1 MTTITTFNDVIDG
14 YIDSKLN
21 SVKETSVLRGRIMA
35 YEVIEKTVVN
45 ELAQLR
51 SRLERIENVRTN

>member
-1 MTTITTFNDVIDG
+1 MKESETTFNDVIDG

-21 SVKETSVLRGRIMA
+21 SVKEASVLRGRIMA

-51 SRLERIENVRTN
+51 SRLERIENVR

>member
-1 MTTITTFNDVIDG
+1 MTTQTTFNDVIDG

-21 SVKETSVLRGRIMA
+21 SVKEASVLRGRIMA

-51 SRLERIENVRTN
+51 SRLEWIENVKN

>member
-1 MTTITTFNDVIDG
+1 MTETTFNDVIEG
-14 YIDSKLN
+14 YIENKLN
-21 SVKETSVLRGRIMA
+21 SVKEASVLRGRIIA

-51 SRLERIENVRTN
+51 SRLERIENVR

>member
-1 MTTITTFNDVIDG
+1 MTQTTFNDVIEG
-14 YIDSKLN
+14 YIDNKLN
-21 SVKETSVLRGRIMA
+21 SVKEASVLRGRIMA

-51 SRLERIENVRTN
+51 SRLERIENVG

>member
-1 MTTITTFNDVIDG
+1 MSNPQTTFNDVIEG

-21 SVKETSVLRGRIMA
+21 SVKEASVMRGRIMA

-51 SRLERIENVRTN
+51 SRLERIENVR